1 MARPPLALGSHGTI
15 KLSRERGMWCARCR
29 VRDLDGVTWRV
40 ARFRSHPHR
49 RAAGT
54 PGGVAQPPRRACRAA
69 RPNSRF
75 RDAADIWLG
84 KIRERRED
92 STLDIYQHWLSK
104 IVLPQLGELGLSE
117 CDVAQIDAF
126 FSRLERMRRTVKH
139 KDGSTSEKPHYAAS
153 SRRTVRSIVSGILQ
167 QAVLHK
173 VIPSN
178 PTRELERI
186 ESPRGHH
193 KAPPRGLTA
202 EERRRLLDFV
212 DTNKAAIDADLKD
225 LIRFAL
231 GSGLRIGELCAALD
245 GRQPRRL
252 PASQRAAAGKRGA
265 VVAPPWGVAAR
276 STSASGT
283 ITAMDLARTQAAA
296 DALGSVRAEFLEP
309 SATVEALLARWS
321 RGELST
327 DQLAAARRLIASGNS
342 VEALLAPTTGG

>member
-1 MARPPLALGSHGTI
+1 
-15 KLSRERGMWCARCR
+15 
-29 VRDLDGVTWRV
+29 
-40 ARFRSHPHR
+40 
-49 RAAGT
+49 
-54 PGGVAQPPRRACRAA
+54 
-69 RPNSRF
+69 
-75 RDAADIWLG
+75 
-84 KIRERRED
+84 
-92 STLDIYQHWLSK
+92 
-104 IVLPQLGELGLSE
+104 
-117 CDVAQIDAF
+117 
-126 FSRLERMRRTVKH
+126 MRRTVKH

-265 VVAPPWGVAAR
+265 VVAPTTVWPDPHSDRGRPRHRTRRPGRHRRHVRGIFAKLDVLSCTEAIATAGR
-276 STSASGT
+276 RGLMRGLSESAVGQVSC
-283 ITAMDLARTQAAA
+283 
-296 DALGSVRAEFLEP
+296 S
-309 SATVEALLARWS
+309 
-321 RGELST
+321 
-327 DQLAAARRLIASGNS
+327 
-342 VEALLAPTTGG
+342 